1 MENRHEA
8 ERLSQRNDRMGRELP
23 RARERPTEGLG
34 TPRIKKRWIGDLRER
49 RYNNVCQV
57 WKWQGRPLGLGEMGI
72 AVKTTKGKDKPKE
85 KKKQAER
92 EVDERT
98 RAIDK
103 LLEGMKDRQSRRR
116 NGRRRGGQYGRL
128 GSRRKSKVR
137 QKWPRK
143 RDSELRQRGD
153 EDSEKKHHI
162 MADENDENES
172 EGSQEETGKVP
183 KGEEA
188 EERKPSGEPI
198 PKSKW
203 KGYIYVPIKEETE
216 ETEQQLPKADE
227 MTGRTTRRA
236 ANRVIEK

>member
-98 RAIDK
+98 DAR
-103 LLEGMKDRQSRRR
+103 DRQVAGGLRPPEPEEEKAEE
-116 NGRRRGGQYGRL
+116 GGGQYGRL
-128 GSRRKSKVR
+128 EQKKSTSSD
-137 QKWPRK
+137 KWPR
-143 RDSELRQRGD
+143 
-153 EDSEKKHHI
+153 
-162 MADENDENES
+162 
-172 EGSQEETGKVP
+172 
-183 KGEEA
+183 EA
-188 EERKPSGEPI
+188 
-198 PKSKW
+198 
-203 KGYIYVPIKEETE
+203 GY
-216 ETEQQLPKADE
+216 
-227 MTGRTTRRA
+227 G
-236 ANRVIEK
+236 